1 MTTFCSHFLCT
12 MKSHSVGEGGR
23 RKRDGGEREETW
35 VREERAKEEEKE
47 RG

>member
-12 MKSHSVGEGGR
+12 MKSHSVGEGGKER
-23 RKRDGGEREETW
+23 GMEGE
-35 VREERAKEEEKE
+35 REERAKEEEKG